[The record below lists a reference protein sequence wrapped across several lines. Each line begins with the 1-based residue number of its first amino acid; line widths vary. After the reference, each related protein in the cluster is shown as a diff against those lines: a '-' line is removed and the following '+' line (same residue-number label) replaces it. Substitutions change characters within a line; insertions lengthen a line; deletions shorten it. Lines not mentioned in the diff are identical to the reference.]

1 MKKSIVN
8 VLAVMIIMALVTP
21 VFSQGPESGFT
32 MHSDPENKFYLQVP
46 KGWIPADQKSDVVV
60 FIIVATPDNNP
71 VSSLNVQKIPVNFP
85 GEEQPKEAIDLLTG
99 QLLDSLAQAPGF
111 ELMED
116 TYRQVN
122 NRLMRIF
129 DVMYTYNGKTLRQT
143 NGVTYANGILY
154 AVIYTA
160 DVNVY
165 NSQIFITAANSFN
178 LMG

>member
-1 MKKSIVN
+1 MRKSIVN

-32 MHSDPENKFYLQVP
+32 LYSDPENKFYLQVP
-46 KGWIPADQKSDVVV
+46 AGWIPADQKNDVVV

-71 VSSLNVQKIPVNFP
+71 VSSLNVQKIPVTFP

-99 QLLDSLAQAPGF
+99 QLLDSLAQGSDF
-111 ELMED
+111 KLVQD

-122 NRLMRIF
+122 DRLMRIF
-129 DVMYTYNGKTLRQT
+129 DVQYTYNGRTLYQT
-143 NGVTYANGILY
+143 NGVTYANGNLY
-154 AVIYTA
+154 AIIYTA
-160 DVNVY
+160 DASVY
-165 NSQIFITAANSFN
+165 NSQIFVTAANSFN